1 MSAGEV
7 PQVIQVPVKKHEV
20 NLTLDD
26 FVTALSEK
34 TRSLAQAGPGAAP
47 DPEVVQHL
55 QQLSELASQLKDV
68 VSHINQIDPTLLTR
82 LKQGQSP
89 ST

>member
-1 MSAGEV
+1 MSADEV

-26 FVTALSEK
+26 FLTALSEK
-34 TRSLAQAGPGAAP
+34 TGSLAQAGAAP
-47 DPEVVQHL
+47 NPEVVQHL
-55 QQLSELASQLKDV
+55 KQLNTLASQLKDV

-82 LKQGQSP
+82 LKQQKSP
-89 ST
+89 PT